1 MSKKKNTLSD
11 LEEFLKLQASSLVTP
26 ATLPNKIVKEEVIH
40 AVPAPIQPIFS
51 NESSPQ
57 KSSVEDITKAVH
69 QLALSDKKAF
79 YNFIVNATKN
89 LPNYSTDDAL
99 LINTALYLK
108 GGTNWKEVVKE
119 HWKKN

>member
-26 ATLPNKIVKEEVIH
+26 ASLPNKIAKEELTH
-40 AVPAPIQPIFS
+40 TEPTPIASIVS
-51 NESSPQ
+51 NEFSPQ
-57 KSSVEDITKAVH
+57 KSSLEDITKAVH

-79 YNFIVNATKN
+79 YNFIVNVTKT

-108 GGTNWKEVVKE
+108 GGANWKEMVKE
-119 HWKKN
+119 HWKKK